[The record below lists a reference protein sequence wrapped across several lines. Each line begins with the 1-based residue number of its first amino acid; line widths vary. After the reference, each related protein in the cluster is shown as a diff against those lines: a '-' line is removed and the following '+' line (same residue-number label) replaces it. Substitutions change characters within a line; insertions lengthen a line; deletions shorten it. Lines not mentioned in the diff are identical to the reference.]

1 MANFSAKRCPT
12 NQVIPECEIADSA
25 EVALRKPAQTRSDLP
40 PGCYTR
46 STMDDSAVSAYSA
59 QVLDTD
65 APAGDAALRRLQ
77 ADPSVEFIDRLD
89 AQVAC
94 LGSIRPSPHP
104 DLLAEPG
111 RWAYYPWRR
120 AVVAILGPRGYRAVR
135 LDRNRNNITP
145 AEQDRLGAL
154 RIGVAGLSV
163 GHVIAHTLA
172 AQGLCGRLRLA
183 DFDQLELSNLNR
195 VPASVFDLGV
205 NKACVAAR
213 RIAELD
219 PYLPVEVFDAGL
231 SPATVDTFLEGLDIV
246 IEECDSLDMK
256 AVLREGARARR
267 IPVLMAT
274 SDRGLVDVER
284 FDQEPQ
290 RPILHGL
297 LGDLDVG
304 LLPGMSSRDKVPHIL
319 RHLEAERLSPRT
331 AASLLEIDRTVST
344 WPQVASDVILGAS
357 ALAEG
362 VRRIGLGETLRSG
375 RTRIDIGWALDQL
388 DEPDMAR
395 DQPLPVDDHKAP
407 ELPGLAGVIAAAAI
421 RAPSGGNVQPWCVHA
436 APAAVTIDIAAQH
449 TSTMDVGFRGSAVA
463 VGAALMNARIA
474 AAAHH
479 VLGQVSLAHDANGS
493 PLRATLELSDGTD
506 PGLADL
512 YQPMLERETNRHHGS
527 PRPVDTT
534 TIEALVNAA
543 QREGAQ
549 LHLLTERDGISRA
562 ARLLAASDR
571 TRYLTPQLHKEMV
584 SELRWPGDAEP
595 DTGIDVRSLE
605 LGDGDLAMLD
615 ILRRADVMTRLA
627 EWDAGSALGEDTY
640 DRISASSALAVI
652 TVPGRD
658 LCDYAR
664 GGAAVELVWIIAQRH
679 GLSVQPVSPVFLY
692 ARDRT
697 EFDEL
702 SLEFA
707 DELGLL
713 QREFHALAG
722 IPSGQS
728 AVLVLRLTVGP
739 PTSVPSRRTLDRAR
753 VSS

>member
-1 MANFSAKRCPT
+1 
-12 NQVIPECEIADSA
+12 
-25 EVALRKPAQTRSDLP
+25 
-40 PGCYTR
+40 
-46 STMDDSAVSAYSA
+46 MDESAVSAYSA
-59 QVLDTD
+59 QLLDAD
-65 APAGDAALRRLQ
+65 APDGDTTLQRLH
-77 ADPSVEFIDRLD
+77 ADPAVEFIDRLD
-89 AQVAC
+89 SQLANLAS
-94 LGSIRPSPHP
+94 LRPSPRP

-120 AVVAILGPRGYRAVR
+120 AVVAVLGPRGYRAVR

-205 NKACVAAR
+205 NKAYVAAR

-219 PYLPVEVFDAGL
+219 PYLRVEVFDAGL
-231 SPATVDTFLEGLDIV
+231 SFDTVDTFLNELDIV

-284 FDQEPQ
+284 FDQEPH

-297 LGDLDVG
+297 LGDLDIG
-304 LLPGMSSRDKVPHIL
+304 LLPGMSSREKVPHIL
-319 RHLEAERLSPRT
+319 RHLEAEQLSPRT

-344 WPQVASDVILGAS
+344 WPQVASDVVLGAS

-362 VRRIGLGETLRSG
+362 VRRIGLGEPLRSG

-388 DEPDMAR
+388 DEPEMAR
-395 DQPLPVDDHKAP
+395 HDPTPVGHHTPP
-407 ELPGLAGVIAAAAI
+407 ELAGTAGIIAAAAI
-421 RAPSGGNVQPWCVHA
+421 RAPSGGNVQPWCIQA
-436 APAAVTIDIAAQH
+436 TPTEITINIAAQH
-449 TSTMDVGFRGSAVA
+449 TSTMDIEFRGSAVA

-474 AAAHH
+474 AASHH
-479 VLGQVSLAHDANGS
+479 VLGQVSLTHHANES

-506 PGLADL
+506 PDLARL

-527 PRPVDTT
+527 PGPIDAA

-549 LHLLTERDGISRA
+549 LHILTERDDIACA
-562 ARLLAASDR
+562 AIVLAASDR

-584 SELRWPGDAEP
+584 SELRWPGDDEP

-605 LGDGDLAMLD
+605 LDAGDLAMLD
-615 ILRRADVMTRLA
+615 ILRRTDVMTFLA
-627 EWDAGSALGEDTY
+627 QWDAGSALGEDTR
-640 DRISASSALAVI
+640 DRISASSALVVI

-658 LCDYAR
+658 LRDYAR
-664 GGAAVELVWIIAQRH
+664 GGAAVELVWIVAQQH

-692 ARDRT
+692 ASDRT
-697 EFDEL
+697 EFNEL
-702 SLEFA
+702 SPQFA
-707 DELGLL
+707 DELTQL
-713 QREFHALAG
+713 QRDFHELVG
-722 IPSGQS
+722 IPSDHS
-728 AVLVLRLTVGP
+728 AVLVLRFTDGP
-739 PTSVPSRRTLDRAR
+739 STSVPSRRSVDRAR
-753 VSS
+753 VLS